1 MQAWF
6 HTQSNRGFTLIE
18 VLVAVF
24 VFTVGILGAGAAQIA
39 ALQTRHA
46 TALLSSGVH
55 LAGSLADR
63 MRANSP
69 QMHAGDAFNPYLQLR
84 YDAADG
90 APSPPPVL
98 CYAGANCS
106 SAQMAAFDLFEIRQA
121 AHAGFPGA
129 RIVVCRDSA
138 VWADGPRALAWDCV
152 GGGAAPIVI
161 KLGWRARE
169 GADAGFAPTVAIAVA
184 GAFE

>member
-1 MQAWF
+1 MQ
-6 HTQSNRGFTLIE
+6 TQLSRGFTLIE

-24 VFTVGILGAGAAQIA
+24 VFAVGILGAGAAQLT

-63 MRANSP
+63 MRANAL
-69 QMHAGDAFNPYLQLR
+69 QMHAPDAFNPYLQLR
-84 YDAADG
+84 YDATDG
-90 APSPPPVL
+90 APQPPALL
-98 CYAGANCS
+98 CYAGAQCS

-121 AHAGFPGA
+121 AHAQFPGA
-129 RIVVCRDSA
+129 RMVVCRDRV
-138 VWADGPRALAWDCV
+138 VWDDGSRALAWACA
-152 GGGAAPIVI
+152 GGAAAPIVI
-161 KLGWRARE
+161 KLGWQGRQ
-169 GADAGFAPTVAIAVA
+169 ADEAGFAPSVAIVVA

>member
-1 MQAWF
+1 M
-6 HTQSNRGFTLIE
+6 HTQLSRGFTLIE

-24 VFTVGILGAGAAQIA
+24 VFTVGILGAGAAQLV
-39 ALQTRHA
+39 ALQTRHT
-46 TALLSSGVH
+46 TALLSSGVR

-63 MRANSP
+63 MRANSL
-69 QMHAGDAFNPYLQLR
+69 QMHAADALNPYLQLR

-90 APSPPPVL
+90 APRPPPVL
-98 CYAGANCS
+98 CFAGSNCS

-129 RIVVCRDSA
+129 RLVVCRDST
-138 VWADGPRALAWDCV
+138 VWADGPRALTWECA
-152 GGGAAPIVI
+152 GGTGAPVVI
-161 KLGWRARE
+161 KLGWRGRQ
-169 GADAGFAPTVAIAVA
+169 ADEAGFAPSVAIAVA